1 MAKFTH
7 YLVTRFNVP
16 AGKWLQDKEG
26 RPTLD
31 DEWMDH
37 RLDLFK
43 KYCVPTVAGQSE
55 KNFEWLIYC
64 DIKTGDSVRQQIENS
79 THTITN
85 VQLRYVEKM
94 EDLLID
100 FKHILNSAE
109 TPYVISSRLDN
120 DDGLSIDFIK
130 SVQHQFQAMDRCLIN
145 FNHGILYDVNRRIM
159 TQIQSGYLNHYGSL
173 IESKKMADQYLTI
186 MGFHHTSPPEDVSV
200 INLSRPCAWL
210 KIIHERN
217 ARSGMKGRLV
227 LSKNILECFLL
238 PNNLFKISFLN
249 SAGYLV
255 WRIKKKMNG

>member
-31 DEWMDH
+31 DAWMDH

-55 KNFEWLIYC
+55 KNFQWLIYC
-64 DIKTGDSVRQQIENS
+64 DVKTNDGVRHQVQDAIREMA
-79 THTITN
+79 N
-85 VQLRYVEKM
+85 VQMRFVEKM
-94 EDLLID
+94 DDLIMDL
-100 FKHILNSAE
+100 KNSFASTE

-120 DDGLSIDFIK
+120 DDGLGIDFIK
-130 SVQHQFQAMDRCLIN
+130 SVQAHFQEMDRCLIN
-145 FNHGILYDVNRRIM
+145 FCNGILYDINRKVL
-159 TQIQSGYLNHYGSL
+159 TQVGSSYLNHYGSL
-173 IESKKMADQYLTI
+173 IESKKSVDQFLTV

-200 INLSRPCAWL
+200 INLSEPCAWL

-217 ARSGMKGRLV
+217 ARSGMRGRIV
-227 LSKNILECFLL
+227 FSKNVLRSFVL
-238 PNNLFKISFLN
+238 PGGLFKTSFMS
-249 SAGYLV
+249 SARYLMG
-255 WRIKKKMNG
+255 RIYKKIR